1 MPNNFK
7 DAQRRLPQRPNL
19 RHLKSQAKDLF
30 RSGNAKSLADAQF
43 KTARLYGFFN
53 WAKLKSHLQSLEEI
67 GQLKRAIDNNDTD
80 LVKSLMTRNPAL
92 HEAPLGYSQNG
103 PLTWVAEC
111 RIPSGPPTPVR
122 LAMASWMIEN
132 GSNVHQGGDGP
143 LMRAALRGERI
154 PMMELLV
161 GYGADVNAEWNGDFP
176 ILFAPCESVD
186 PVAMRWLLDHG
197 ANPNCAK
204 PESRITAIDYLIESY
219 ASSPK
224 LTTCIDLLLDF
235 GGVTRYDL
243 PGVLDI
249 LRGRADRLSQQVD
262 ASPEL
267 VNRRFPE
274 LECGSTGGRGLLLQG
289 GTLLHVAAE
298 YGGIESAKLL
308 IRRGTS
314 VNARARWTRPE
325 RVDRR
330 RFSTP

>member
-122 LAMASWMIEN
+122 LAMASWMIKN

-161 GYGADVNAEWNGDFP
+161 GYGANVNAEWNGDFP

-186 PVAMRWLLDHG
+186 QFAMRWLLDHG
-197 ANPNCAK
+197 ANPNCPK
-204 PESRITAIDYLIESY
+204 PARRITAIDYLIESY
-219 ASSPK
+219 VRSPK
-224 LTTCIDLLLDF
+224 LTTASIFFLISA
-235 GGVTRYDL
+235 VSHVYDL

-249 LRGRADRLSQQVD
+249 LRGRADRLSQQLD
-262 ASPEL
+262 GSPEL

-274 LECGSTGGRGLLLQG
+274 LECGSTGAQAVASRRHAATRGRR
-289 GTLLHVAAE
+289 V
-298 YGGIESAKLL
+298 
-308 IRRGTS
+308 RRY
-314 VNARARWTRPE
+314 
-325 RVDRR
+325 
-330 RFSTP
+330 

>member
-1 MPNNFK
+1 M
-7 DAQRRLPQRPNL
+7 
-19 RHLKSQAKDLF
+19 
-30 RSGNAKSLADAQF
+30 
-43 KTARLYGFFN
+43 
-53 WAKLKSHLQSLEEI
+53 
-67 GQLKRAIDNNDTD
+67 
-80 LVKSLMTRNPAL
+80 
-92 HEAPLGYSQNG
+92 
-103 PLTWVAEC
+103 
-111 RIPSGPPTPVR
+111 
-122 LAMASWMIEN
+122 
-132 GSNVHQGGDGP
+132 
-143 LMRAALRGERI
+143 
-154 PMMELLV
+154 
-161 GYGADVNAEWNGDFP
+161 
-176 ILFAPCESVD
+176 
-186 PVAMRWLLDHG
+186 
-197 ANPNCAK
+197 
-204 PESRITAIDYLIESY
+204 DYLIESY
-219 ASSPK
+219 LRSPK

-274 LECGSTGGRGLLLQG
+274 LECGSTGARRLLLQG